1 MTEENISVD
10 ELAGLAYVTAAEPTN
25 HDLKSVAELG
35 SKQMALEDEIEDLE
49 AKLSEKKKELERLSI
64 VTLPE
69 AMLQVGLRDGVTLSN
84 GAKVTIKEDVRCG
97 VTEAKKPEAFAWL
110 EKNNLGDI
118 IKTQLVIPFAAGEA
132 ENVAAMER
140 HISTSNVS
148 HGSTT
153 SKRFIE
159 PQTLKA
165 TVKER
170 LKKELEANMKQIPL
184 PPEAVLPKEV
194 FAAQLINVAKI
205 SRPKK

>member
-1 MTEENISVD
+1 MSDENLSVD
-10 ELAGLAYVTAAEPTN
+10 DLADLASETNIQPTN

-35 SKQMALEDEIEDLE
+35 LKQMNLEDEIEDLE

-69 AMLQVGLRDGVTLSN
+69 AMLQVGLRDGVTLAN
-84 GAKVTIKEDVRCG
+84 GAKVSIKEDVRCG

-118 IKTQLVIPFAAGEA
+118 IKTQMVIPFGAGEV
-132 ENVAAMER
+132 ENVEAMER
-140 HISTSNVS
+140 HISAANVP
-148 HGSTT
+148 HGSIT

-170 LKKELEANMKQIPL
+170 LKKELEANMKQEPL

>member
-1 MTEENISVD
+1 MTNENLSID
-10 ELAGLAYVTAAEPTN
+10 ELASLASETNIQPTN

-35 SKQMALEDEIEDLE
+35 MKQMQLEDEIEDLE
-49 AKLSEKKKELERLSI
+49 AKLKQKKNELERMSI
-64 VTLPE
+64 ITLPE
-69 AMLQVGLRDGVTLSN
+69 AMLQVGLRDGVTLAN

-97 VTEAKKPEAFAWL
+97 VTEAKKSEAFAWL

-118 IKTQLVIPFAAGEA
+118 IKTQLIVPFGAGEA
-132 ENVAAMER
+132 DNVEAMER
-140 HISTSNVS
+140 HISQANVP
-148 HGSTT
+148 HGDMT

-170 LKKELEANMKQIPL
+170 LKKELEANMKQQPL
-184 PPEAVLPKEV
+184 DPEAVLPKEV